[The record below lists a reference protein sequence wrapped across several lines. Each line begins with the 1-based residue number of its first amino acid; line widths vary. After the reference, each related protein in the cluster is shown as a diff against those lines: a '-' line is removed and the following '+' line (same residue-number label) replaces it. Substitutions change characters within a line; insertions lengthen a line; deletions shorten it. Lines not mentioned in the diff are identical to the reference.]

1 MKITDK
7 DGNTL
12 SPLQT
17 VDKVTNRAE
26 QTLLEIELFL
36 LGVVGWI
43 PISILR
49 TILYRLAGVKIGAKS
64 VINVG
69 ARMYNP
75 ELITIGEDSIIGE
88 GAVLDGRDRLTIG
101 NHVDIASQVMIYN
114 SQHDISD
121 ATFSAT
127 HAPVKIEDYV
137 FIGPR
142 SIILPGVTI
151 GRGAV
156 VGAGAVVTKDVASFS
171 IVGGVPA
178 QKIGE
183 RKNKNPSYQLR
194 RKGLLDFIF
203 G

>member
-7 DGNTL
+7 DGNSL
-12 SPLQT
+12 SPVQT
-17 VDKVTNRAE
+17 VDKVSQRAQ
-26 QTLLEIELFL
+26 QTLLEIELFIL
-36 LGVVGWI
+36 SAVGWI
-43 PISILR
+43 PVSMVR
-49 TILYRLAGVKIGAKS
+49 TILYRLAGIKIGSKS

-75 ELITIGEDSIIGE
+75 ELITIGNDSIIGE
-88 GAVLDGRDRLTIG
+88 GAILDGRDTLTIG
-101 NHVDIASQVMIYN
+101 DHVDIASQVMIYN
-114 SQHDISD
+114 SQHDIND

-127 HAPVKIEDYV
+127 QEPVKIEDYV

-156 VGAGAVVTKDVASFS
+156 VGAGAVVTKDVGPFS

-194 RKGLLDFIF
+194 RKGLFDFIF